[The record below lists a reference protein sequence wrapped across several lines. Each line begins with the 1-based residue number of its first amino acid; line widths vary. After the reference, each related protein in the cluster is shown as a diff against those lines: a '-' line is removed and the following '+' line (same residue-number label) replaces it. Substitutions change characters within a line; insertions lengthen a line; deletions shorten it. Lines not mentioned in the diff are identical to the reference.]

1 MPSALIRIFALVK
14 KHESIPGVLVIIEMA
29 QLVKALRKHENLSD
43 KEYVLLSPS
52 VVFVR
57 ETRDHRC
64 AVVVHVG
71 VTLPLDLDGF
81 EDQVADALTNWGHEG
96 SW

>member
-1 MPSALIRIFALVK
+1 MK
-14 KHESIPGVLVIIEMA
+14 KRESVPGVLVILEMA
-29 QLVKALRKHENLSD
+29 QLIKALGKHENLGD

-52 VVFVR
+52 VVSVR
-57 ETRDHRC
+57 ETRDHGC
-64 AVVVHVG
+64 AAVVHVG